1 MNLYLI
7 KDNYLNE
14 KYIVAS
20 NIINA
25 IDIFAGIMSGD
36 TIIKIELLDKNII
49 MEKN

>member
-14 KYIVAS
+14 KYVIAK

-25 IDIFAGIMSGD
+25 IDIFTGIMSGD
-36 TIIKIELLDKNII
+36 TIVEIKLLDKNII
-49 MEKN
+49 MENN